1 MPQISSKG
9 ILMPSSPIRKL
20 DVYAQSAAKAGI
32 KIYHLNI
39 GQPDIETP
47 TVMTHAVQEADIQV
61 LAYTHSAGTE
71 SYRRRLV
78 QYYHQAGIE
87 VTTQHMLVTVGCSE
101 AIQIGFMTCL
111 DSGDEVIIPEPFYSN
126 FNGFAH
132 TTGVVIKPIT
142 ASIENGFALPPI
154 ETFEQAITPKTKAI
168 LICNPNNPTGYLYSE
183 KELQV
188 LSEIVKKH
196 DLYLFVDEVY
206 REFCYEGRKHFSA
219 LNLPGLE
226 EHVVMFDSISKRYS
240 ACGARIGALVSRNR
254 AIIETALKFAQA
266 RLSPSVYGQIAGEA
280 ALDVPADYFSRV
292 KHQYEGR
299 RDFLVEALNRMEGV
313 FCPNPGGAFYVIAQL
328 PIDNSET
335 FCQWLLESFSYEG
348 QTVMMAP
355 AAGFYATRG
364 LGTDQVRIAY
374 VLNREDLGKA
384 MKVLEEALKQYP
396 GRKQVNHTAEHAE
409 EFPG

>member
-1 MPQISSKG
+1 VMLNAVKQSD
-9 ILMPSSPIRKL
+9 IR
-20 DVYAQSAAKAGI
+20 
-32 KIYHLNI
+32 
-39 GQPDIETP
+39 
-47 TVMTHAVQEADIQV
+47 V

-87 VTTQHMLVTVGCSE
+87 VTTQDMLVTVGCSE

-132 TTGVVIKPIT
+132 TSGVVIKPIT

-154 ETFEQAITPKTKAI
+154 ETFEQAITPRTKAI

-183 KELQV
+183 RELEV
-188 LSEIVKKH
+188 LSQIVKKH

-206 REFCYEGRKHFSA
+206 REFCYEGKKHFSA
-219 LNLPGLE
+219 LNLSGLE
-226 EHVVMFDSISKRYS
+226 ENVVMFDSISKRYS

-254 AIIETALKFAQA
+254 AVIDTAMKFAQS
-266 RLSPSVYGQIAGEA
+266 RLSPSVYVQIAGEA
-280 ALDVPADYFSRV
+280 ALDVPATYLSTV
-292 KHQYEGR
+292 KEKYQLR

-313 FCPNPGGAFYVIAQL
+313 FCPNPGGAFYVIARL
-328 PIDNSET
+328 PIDDSEN

-384 MKVLEEALKQYP
+384 MRVLEEALKQYP
-396 GRKQVNHTAEHAE
+396 GRKQPLATEHVE
-409 EFPG
+409 ELPR

>member
-9 ILMPSSPIRKL
+9 HLMPSSPIRKL
-20 DVYAQSAAKAGI
+20 DVFAQRAVKAGI

-47 TVMTHAVQEADIQV
+47 AVMLNAVKQSNIQV

-78 QYYHQAGIE
+78 QYYHQSGIE
-87 VTTQHMLVTVGCSE
+87 VTTQDMLVTVGCSE

-132 TTGVVIKPIT
+132 TSGVVIKPIT

-154 ETFEQAITPKTKAI
+154 ETFEQAITPRTKAI

-183 KELQV
+183 RELQV
-188 LSEIVKKH
+188 LSQIVKKH

-206 REFCYEGRKHFSA
+206 REFCYEGKKHFSA

-254 AIIETALKFAQA
+254 AVIDTAMKFAQS
-266 RLSPSVYGQIAGEA
+266 RLSPSVYGQIAAEA
-280 ALDVPADYFSRV
+280 ALDVPATYLSTV
-292 KHQYEGR
+292 KEKYQLR

-313 FCPNPGGAFYVIAQL
+313 FCPNPGGAFYVIARL

-384 MKVLEEALKQYP
+384 MRVLEEALKQYP
-396 GRKQVNHTAEHAE
+396 GRKQPLATEHVE
-409 EFPG
+409 ELPR

>member
-20 DVYAQSAAKAGI
+20 DVFAQRAAKAGI

-47 TVMTHAVQEADIQV
+47 TVMTHAVKDADIQV

-71 SYRRRLV
+71 SYRKRLV

-87 VTTQHMLVTVGCSE
+87 VTTQEMLVTVGCSE

-142 ASIENGFALPPI
+142 ARIENGFALPPI

-188 LSEIVKKH
+188 LSDIVKKH

-206 REFCYEGRKHFSA
+206 REFCYEERKHFSA
-219 LNLPGLE
+219 LNLPGLD

-254 AIIETALKFAQA
+254 TIIETAMKFAQA

-292 KHQYEGR
+292 KYQYEGR
-299 RDFLVEALNRMEGV
+299 RNFLVEALNQMEGV

-396 GRKQVNHTAEHAE
+396 GRKQVNHTAHAE
-409 EFPG
+409 ELPG

>member
-1 MPQISSKG
+1 
-9 ILMPSSPIRKL
+9 MPSSPIRKL
-20 DVYAQSAAKAGI
+20 DVFAQRAAKAGI

-47 TVMTHAVQEADIQV
+47 TVMTHAVKEADIQV

-71 SYRRRLV
+71 SYRKRLV

-87 VTTQHMLVTVGCSE
+87 VTTQEMLVTVGCSE

-188 LSEIVKKH
+188 LSKIVKKH

-206 REFCYEGRKHFSA
+206 REFCYEGRNHFSA
-219 LNLPGLE
+219 LNLPGLD

-254 AIIETALKFAQA
+254 AIIETAMKFAQA

-292 KHQYEGR
+292 KYQYEGR
-299 RDFLVEALNRMEGV
+299 RNFLVEALNQMEGV

-328 PIDNSET
+328 PIDHSET

-355 AAGFYATRG
+355 AAGFYATPG

-396 GRKQVNHTAEHAE
+396 GRKQVNHTEHAE
-409 EFPG
+409 ELPG

>member
-1 MPQISSKG
+1 
-9 ILMPSSPIRKL
+9 MPSSPIRKL
-20 DVYAQSAAKAGI
+20 DVFAQRAVKAGI

-47 TVMTHAVQEADIQV
+47 AVMLNAVKQSDIQV

-78 QYYHQAGIE
+78 QYYYQAGIE
-87 VTTQHMLVTVGCSE
+87 VTTQDMLVTVGCSE

-132 TTGVVIKPIT
+132 TSGVVIKPIT

-154 ETFEQAITPKTKAI
+154 ETFEQAITPRTKAI

-183 KELQV
+183 RELEV
-188 LSEIVKKH
+188 LSQIVKKH

-206 REFCYEGRKHFSA
+206 REFCYEGKQHISA

-226 EHVVMFDSISKRYS
+226 ENVVMFDSISKRYS

-254 AIIETALKFAQA
+254 AVIDTAMKFAQS

-280 ALDVPADYFSRV
+280 ALDVPATYLSTV
-292 KHQYEGR
+292 KEKYQLR

-313 FCPNPGGAFYVIAQL
+313 FCPNPGGAFYVIARL
-328 PIDNSET
+328 PIDNSEN

-355 AAGFYATRG
+355 AGGFYATRG

-384 MKVLEEALKQYP
+384 MRVLEEALKQYP
-396 GRKQVNHTAEHAE
+396 GRKQPLPTEHVE
-409 EFPG
+409 ELPR